1 MGLFTICLDFA
12 DSFAPVTLANCNP
25 MQNEVVLGNGS
36 LLILVAVEETEGS
49 YQCTGYYNHEPLNS
63 TTYNVSLSQA
73 SQGIIIL
80 AATKLYCT
88 SSHHVTLEVALC
100 ICLNSV
106 TQLQVGLV
114 LTQSSLLMALLG

>member
-1 MGLFTICLDFA
+1 MGLFTICLDIA

-73 SQGIIIL
+73 LQGIIIL

-88 SSHHVTLEVALC
+88 SSHHVALC
-100 ICLNSV
+100 ICLNCV
-106 TQLQVGLV
+106 TNCRWVWY
-114 LTQSSLLMALLG
+114 

>member
-1 MGLFTICLDFA
+1 MCINIILGWVMGLFTICLDSA
-12 DSFAPVTLANCNP
+12 DSFALMTLVNCNP
-25 MQNEVVLGNGS
+25 LQNEVVLGNGS
-36 LLILVAVEETEGS
+36 LLILVVAEETEGS

-88 SSHHVTLEVALC
+88 SSCLEVALG
-100 ICLNSV
+100 I
-106 TQLQVGLV
+106 
-114 LTQSSLLMALLG
+114 

>member
-1 MGLFTICLDFA
+1 
-12 DSFAPVTLANCNP
+12 
-25 MQNEVVLGNGS
+25 MQNEVILGNGS

-80 AATKLYCT
+80 AATNLYCT

-100 ICLNSV
+100 ISV
-106 TQLQVGLV
+106 FKLRDQLQVGLV
-114 LTQSSLLMALLG
+114 LIQLSLLMALLGQ